1 MIENIR
7 KYTGLMIVVFVIVFI
22 SFFFLDTSSMRS
34 SPGSG
39 TYVKIDGRGYSDK
52 EVSRL
57 GASGLNLTQSLAQL
71 GDFGLYQFL
80 MGLSSGARSE
90 NEAAEQFFVGRMI
103 LRDAAE
109 KFGIHPA
116 DEEISSY
123 IRSMRAFT
131 NQDGAFD
138 QTKYNTFIDKSLGR
152 MGMTEGDVR
161 DLASDVL
168 ISKKLNTLVGTGL
181 AADRD
186 IVTKTL
192 ALNNQQIDGNLA
204 QIKLDPYEAKIE
216 PTEDEIKTY
225 WETIQDS
232 FTTEPL
238 RKFTYIIATPKLP
251 EETAAEDETKETL
264 AEAAASD
271 EAKAAAQKAKDE
283 ERAKKAAALAEERR
297 KKQIELDALVDDFVF
312 DLENQQGSGFE
323 ELAKNNGWEVVTTEL
338 FAQSSPPP
346 GLDIALRASSRGGKA
361 AEELFRVKVLK
372 SDPYSKIS
380 PAIAIGENQW
390 LVARQDEEVP
400 SRPKTYE
407 EARDEARAQYIAEKA
422 AEAMKTA
429 AEEAAT
435 KIKEAL
441 AAGKSFADA
450 AKDAGI
456 EETHSL
462 EKITTSHQPNAEK
475 EPAGLFQAASN
486 TDPGSLAENII
497 ESDRIFIL
505 HVAKREVVKEEN
517 ATARIDSELNN
528 TVSQNETIAFMAW
541 MAARTEAAKVEYPGR
556 K

>member
-1 MIENIR
+1 
-7 KYTGLMIVVFVIVFI
+7 
-22 SFFFLDTSSMRS
+22 MRS
-34 SPGSG
+34 SPGGG

-192 ALNNQQIDGNLA
+192 ALNNQQIDVNLA

-216 PTEDEIKTY
+216 PTEDEIKAY

-238 RKFTYIIATPKLP
+238 RKFTYIIATPRLP
-251 EETAAEDETKETL
+251 EE
-264 AEAAASD
+264 
-271 EAKAAAQKAKDE
+271 
-283 ERAKKAAALAEERR
+283 
-297 KKQIELDALVDDFVF
+297 
-312 DLENQQGSGFE
+312 
-323 ELAKNNGWEVVTTEL
+323 
-338 FAQSSPPP
+338 
-346 GLDIALRASSRGGKA
+346 
-361 AEELFRVKVLK
+361 
-372 SDPYSKIS
+372 
-380 PAIAIGENQW
+380 
-390 LVARQDEEVP
+390 
-400 SRPKTYE
+400 
-407 EARDEARAQYIAEKA
+407 
-422 AEAMKTA
+422 TA

>member
-1 MIENIR
+1 
-7 KYTGLMIVVFVIVFI
+7 
-22 SFFFLDTSSMRS
+22 
-34 SPGSG
+34 
-39 TYVKIDGRGYSDK
+39 
-52 EVSRL
+52 
-57 GASGLNLTQSLAQL
+57 
-71 GDFGLYQFL
+71 
-80 MGLSSGARSE
+80 
-90 NEAAEQFFVGRMI
+90 
-103 LRDAAE
+103 
-109 KFGIHPA
+109 
-116 DEEISSY
+116 
-123 IRSMRAFT
+123 
-131 NQDGAFD
+131 
-138 QTKYNTFIDKSLGR
+138 

-168 ISKKLNTLVGTGL
+168 ISKKLNSLVGTGL

-192 ALNNQQIDGNLA
+192 ALNNQQIDVNLA

-216 PTEDEIKTY
+216 PTEEEIKTY

-271 EAKAAAQKAKDE
+271 EAKAAAQKAKE
-283 ERAKKAAALAEERR
+283 EESAKKAAALAEERR